1 MVKAQLK
8 AFEEKPPLAVFNWHD
23 GETEAQGWLVINSL
37 RGGACGGGTRMRK
50 GCTEREVLSLA
61 KTMEIKFTVAGPH
74 IGGAKS
80 GIDFDPADPRKRG
93 VLERWYAVIKPLMK
107 YYYGT
112 GGDMNVDSN
121 TEVLPITRALGC
133 LHSQEGII
141 EGHYHP
147 TETEKAEKADRMCRC
162 VALPVTD
169 PLLAP
174 DPSGKY
180 QVADLITGW
189 GVAES
194 VRHFYSI
201 YGGKLQGKKV
211 IIQGWG
217 NVASSAAYYLAQ
229 EGAKI
234 VGIIDRVGGLI
245 NREGFSSNDI
255 RDLYNAKTGNCL
267 VSPSLLSFNTID
279 EQIWSLGAEVFI
291 PAAASRLIT
300 KEQLDR
306 MLEQG
311 IEVISVGANV
321 PFADQE
327 IFYGP
332 IAEFADNACSVI
344 PDFIA
349 NSGMARVY
357 SYLLEDGSIVADQA
371 IFEAVSRRIRETLTE
386 IHAANPTKRG
396 LTETAY
402 NMALINL
409 TR

>member
-1 MVKAQLK
+1 MKQRLE
-8 AFEEKPPLAVFNWHD
+8 AFEKKPPLVVFRWHD
-23 GETEAQGWLVINSL
+23 DKTEAQGWAVINSL
-37 RGGACGGGTRMRK
+37 RGGACGGGTRMRE

-61 KTMEIKFTVAGPH
+61 KTMEIKFTVAGPP

-80 GIDFDPADPRKRG
+80 GIDFDPADPRKHG
-93 VLERWYAVIKPLMK
+93 VLERWYTAMIPLLK
-107 YYYGT
+107 HYYGT

-121 TEVLPITRALGC
+121 TEVLPIMNALGC

-147 TETEKAEKADRMCRC
+147 TKAEKAQKIDHMSRG

-169 PLLAP
+169 PLLTP
-174 DPSGKY
+174 DRTGRY

-201 YGGKLQGKKV
+201 YGGELRGKRV
-211 IIQGWG
+211 IVQGWG
-217 NVASSAAYYLAQ
+217 NVASPAAYYLSQ

-234 VGIIDRVGGLI
+234 VGIIDRAGGLI
-245 NREGFSSNDI
+245 NPEGFSFAEIKNLFSG
-255 RDLYNAKTGNCL
+255 KTGNFL
-267 VSPSLLSFNTID
+267 TAEGLLPFDRVN
-279 EQIWSLGAEVFI
+279 EQVWSAGAEIFI

-300 KEQLDR
+300 KEHLDR
-306 MLEQG
+306 MLGHGLEL
-311 IEVISVGANV
+311 ISAGANV

-332 IAEFADNACSVI
+332 IGEFADNACTVI

-349 NSGMARVY
+349 NCGMARAY
-357 SYLLEDGSIVADQA
+357 AYLLEDGITLIDRA
-371 IFEAVSRRIRETLTE
+371 IFGAISRRIGETLTKTHS
-386 IHAANPTKRG
+386 INPAKTR
-396 LTETAY
+396 LTETSY
-402 NMALINL
+402 GIALADL
-409 TR
+409 LK